1 VFLPAVQSVAGN
13 PGPPFA
19 SWSTRGGSWLAA
31 ALEDEMKRSFCAISA
46 TIVLTTTAAS
56 ADPISIVSHVR
67 ETRASVAVS
76 DSSGSDSDT
85 ATDQNDSPLIATA
98 FASTPLSS
106 AASNATLTTQFG
118 NTLNW
123 FGFGTANSLVSTT
136 GTGTFF
142 ARSGFLV
149 IFDVPAPLEYAFSGN
164 FDADASPTG
173 GVAPNRGVSTWGF
186 QLDRLGDPVFSGTGT
201 GPGTRSFMGLLEPA
215 RYTLSLATEQE
226 VEVAAR
232 AGFGRGAFS
241 FTFDMTPVDAAP
253 VPEPATLLLTGAG
266 FVGAFTA
273 RKRRKQT

>member
-1 VFLPAVQSVAGN
+1 
-13 PGPPFA
+13 
-19 SWSTRGGSWLAA
+19 
-31 ALEDEMKRSFCAISA
+31 MKRSFCAISA
-46 TIVLTTTAAS
+46 TIVLTTTTAAS

-98 FASTPLSS
+98 FASTPQSS

-173 GVAPNRGVSTWGF
+173 G
-186 QLDRLGDPVFSGTGT
+186 
-201 GPGTRSFMGLLEPA
+201 
-215 RYTLSLATEQE
+215 
-226 VEVAAR
+226 
-232 AGFGRGAFS
+232 
-241 FTFDMTPVDAAP
+241 
-253 VPEPATLLLTGAG
+253 
-266 FVGAFTA
+266 
-273 RKRRKQT
+273 